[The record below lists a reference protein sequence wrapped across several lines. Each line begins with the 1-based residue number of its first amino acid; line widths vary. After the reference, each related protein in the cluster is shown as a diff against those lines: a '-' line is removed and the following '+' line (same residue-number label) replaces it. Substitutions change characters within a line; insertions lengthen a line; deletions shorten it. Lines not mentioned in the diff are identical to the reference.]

1 MLDISDLL
9 IGAPS
14 INTGNVADYLNIR
27 ESGGNSIISVD
38 RDGAGSGYGFDDF
51 VVLSGVTG
59 LTLSSLLTNNNID
72 TTP

>member
-1 MLDISDLL
+1 L
-9 IGAPS
+9 AHRPS
-14 INTGNVADYLNIR
+14 IQETSADYLNIR